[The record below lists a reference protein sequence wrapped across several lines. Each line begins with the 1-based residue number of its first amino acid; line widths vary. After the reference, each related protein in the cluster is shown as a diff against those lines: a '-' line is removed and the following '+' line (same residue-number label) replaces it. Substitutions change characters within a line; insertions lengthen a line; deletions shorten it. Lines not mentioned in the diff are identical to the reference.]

1 MEKADSSVQKL
12 SQTAGE
18 PVFVKPVV
26 LKDDMGDADLGMK
39 MVVGPD
45 DIKLQKKEVNG
56 GQKTNLAQVENPVV
70 NPPFNNWSVNQ
81 PSPPH
86 QRGYAGTADYG
97 QNYIID
103 GSPVHW

>member
-12 SQTAGE
+12 AQGE
-18 PVFVKPVV
+18 PVLVKPVL
-26 LKDDMGDADLGMK
+26 LKDEMAEADMGMK

-45 DIKLQKKEVNG
+45 DIKVAQRKAESG
-56 GQKTNLAQVENPVV
+56 KTTLAQLENPVV

-97 QNYIID
+97 QNIIID
-103 GSPVHW
+103 GHAVHY